1 MILLTGLV
9 SRLGHP
15 DAVGPLVAASVY
27 ALGLAGAILI
37 PGGDQVSA
45 MLTAN
50 YQRAIRIFL
59 VGLGLVAIGVA
70 LALLAEIFGIGQGIL
85 GG

>member
-1 MILLTGLV
+1 MLFL
-9 SRLGHP
+9 
-15 DAVGPLVAASVY
+15 
-27 ALGLAGAILI
+27 
-37 PGGDQVSA
+37 SA

-59 VGLGLVAIGVA
+59 VGLGLVAVGVA